1 MKQEAQSVRIVWV
14 AVKVVRG
21 YISDAKLFT
30 SSASAYKTVRRWRK
44 TLNPDYDEADVVESV
59 LPQSMKPGSQL

>member
-1 MKQEAQSVRIVWV
+1 MTKREAQSVRKVWV

-44 TLNPDYDEADVVESV
+44 CLNPDYDEADVVQSV
-59 LPQSMKPGSQL
+59 LPEPVKPDC